1 MAKIIDD
8 ETIEN
13 VCILAK
19 LSLNEEAKEKAK
31 EDMQKMLDMW
41 KSWMNWIQKGLN
53 RFHISLVI
61 RMYSVKTW

>member
-19 LSLNEEAKEKAK
+19 LSLNEEAKKKAK
-31 EDMQKMLDMW
+31 EE
-41 KSWMNWIQKGLN
+41 
-53 RFHISLVI
+53 R
-61 RMYSVKTW
+61 RRR